1 MILDARIQ
9 SVPLDRGAT
18 VVVVGAGPAGL
29 TLARELAPVTDVLV
43 LEGGGLESEGD
54 AARFLEGECIGLDY
68 PLTETRARQFGGSSD
83 LWAGYCAVFDDH
95 DFERRDWVEYSGWP
109 IGLDDLKPYFPAAA
123 AILNLGEFDFDARQ
137 IATRAQIAFPIDD
150 DRIVPTVWRFGT
162 PTQRFGTRLR
172 PFVEASREI
181 TTLVHACV
189 VGIESSAEDDAAGYL
204 LVRTHNGREGR
215 ITADLIVLACGG
227 LETPRLLLNSSARSH
242 AGIGIANANVGRYF
256 MEHPHREIA
265 TLQLRNAAPFEGWAT
280 RRRYADGREFAFC
293 AGLTADVQRQAR
305 ILNARAHVYRTPEMS
320 DDELPRVGIFMEQA
334 PNPDSRVLLAESR
347 DPLGMRRLRLDWRL
361 TDLDW
366 RTYQKTAEEITEAFV
381 RAGAGH
387 PSGPVET
394 NTQDRVRLLHSN
406 HHLGTTRMSSS
417 PADGVVDADCRVH
430 GVDNLYIVG
439 GSVFPTVSWANP
451 TFTVMALTLR
461 LATHLR
467 ARLEGAA

>member
-1 MILDARIQ
+1 
-9 SVPLDRGAT
+9 
-18 VVVVGAGPAGL
+18 
-29 TLARELAPVTDVLV
+29 
-43 LEGGGLESEGD
+43 
-54 AARFLEGECIGLDY
+54 
-68 PLTETRARQFGGSSD
+68 
-83 LWAGYCAVFDDH
+83 
-95 DFERRDWVEYSGWP
+95 
-109 IGLDDLKPYFPAAA
+109 
-123 AILNLGEFDFDARQ
+123 
-137 IATRAQIAFPIDD
+137 
-150 DRIVPTVWRFGT
+150 
-162 PTQRFGTRLR
+162 
-172 PFVEASREI
+172 
-181 TTLVHACV
+181 
-189 VGIESSAEDDAAGYL
+189 
-204 LVRTHNGREGR
+204 
-215 ITADLIVLACGG
+215 
-227 LETPRLLLNSSARSH
+227 
-242 AGIGIANANVGRYF
+242 

-280 RRRYADGREFAFC
+280 RRRSADGREFAFC

-347 DPLGMRRLRLDWRL
+347 DPLGVRRLRLDWRL